1 MKKIRLIALLAIL
14 LVSFAITA
22 CNGDVTPSDTQA
34 PTDETT
40 VNQSPEEDSST
51 EESVQE
57 SVSADEMTE
66 PDETRPSGV
75 VMADVYPTP
84 MEIAYVESY
93 TGKQTIKPD
102 EKAVLYADALASVGV
117 KTAEDG
123 LPLTVTLRDMS
134 SDFAYGA
141 DEAYILTITDDEIT
155 IEAQT
160 NRGVHYAFMTLL
172 QIVEDSGAFPLVT
185 VKDAPRN
192 ELRGVIEGFYGTAW
206 THEYRKELFAFMGQN
221 KMNAYIYAPKDDAK
235 HRAQWRSLYTGA
247 ELKRM
252 TDLIETA
259 NENHVKFIYAIS
271 PGGDIN
277 LGSGYEADFK
287 KLMAK
292 CEQIYELG
300 CRDFAIFLD
309 DIPTLDAQGH
319 AKLLNDFQAKF
330 VDTHEGV
337 SDLIAIT
344 TEYGDPF
351 LTSYTTEIAPLI
363 HKDVVLMWT
372 GPGVIPESITNDS
385 LKHIIKTYG
394 RKVLIWWNYPVNDTL
409 ANHLFMG
416 ACVNLEDTLYQS
428 IAGLTANP
436 MNQGYASMVPLFTTG
451 DYLWNPEAYNSEK
464 SLIAACEALMPD
476 ASNALLHFISMT
488 CASGI
493 NKNTDSVAV
502 KALLDAFKQSNT
514 PETRAA
520 LKAYFEE
527 MTRNADTILTSSNT
541 AMVDEIR
548 EWVEKYRVYGQMGTL
563 YMTME
568 DAYAEGADID
578 VLLKL
583 LGEYKTIEESI
594 RSNPRLVSASVL
606 TTYFT
611 SLSSR
616 FSVLLGQIEG
626 ISFAP
631 ATPYTNCNTYENYK
645 PEYLLDGDDSTYF
658 WTHGDLNT
666 AAGNKTGY
674 FGVDLGSVIH
684 VTNVFV
690 ATGVG
695 GSDELKKGILEYSE
709 DGKTWTVLYSGTC
722 GSELFLQGL
731 DVKARYVRIRAGD
744 TTDNSWVKAR
754 AFEVNTNRV
763 TSNQSAAGS
772 PAWTTSLPTYQTYVP
787 DNMMDRDEN
796 TYFWSGRE
804 GREGDYIQLDLGT
817 VTHVTRITFK
827 AGVPAHAADYINN
840 GELTYSVDGATWH
853 TICAV
858 NSRDTVKDV
867 DISARYVRVTIKANQ
882 TSWITVSEFSAVGED
897 NVSPLLALDTND
909 IPRTDLLT
917 LTDGHYVSY
926 FAPDDK
932 KAKGKTLC
940 VTVDDT
946 GIVTLTALVLPEDG
960 LTVTVKNAAGE
971 VIQTIQ
977 LHYVTRI
984 EAPAGSVIHIP
995 LGNSLMLAEVT
1006 WDQ

>member
-1 MKKIRLIALLAIL
+1 MKKINLIALLAIL
-14 LVSFAITA
+14 LVSLVITA

-34 PTDETT
+34 PASETT
-40 VNQSPEEDSST
+40 VNQSPEGDSST

-57 SVSADEMTE
+57 SVSDDTTSE

-75 VMADVYPTP
+75 LMADVYPTP
-84 MEIAYVESY
+84 MEITYVESY

-102 EKAVLYADALASVGV
+102 DKAAAYADDLALLGV

-123 LPLTVTLRDMS
+123 LPLTVTLRDLS
-134 SDFAYGA
+134 GDFSYGA
-141 DEAYILTITDDEIT
+141 DEAYVLTITDDGIT
-155 IEAQT
+155 VEAQT
-160 NRGVHYAFMTLL
+160 DRGVHYAFMTLL

-192 ELRGVIEGFYGTAW
+192 QLRGVIEGFYGTAW
-206 THEYRKELFAFMGQN
+206 THEYRKDLFAFMGEN
-221 KMNAYIYAPKDDAK
+221 KMNAYIYAPKDDPK

-247 ELKRM
+247 ELERM

-259 NENHVKFIYAIS
+259 NEHYVKFIYAIS

-292 CEQIYELG
+292 CEQMYELG

-319 AKLLNDFQAKF
+319 GKLLSDFQTRF
-330 VDTHEGV
+330 VETHDGV

-351 LTSYTTEIAPLI
+351 LTSYTDEIAPLI

-372 GPGVIPESITNDS
+372 GPGVIPESITNNS

-428 IAGLTANP
+428 ITGLTANP

-464 SLIAACEALMPD
+464 SLATACEALMPD
-476 ASNALLHFISMT
+476 ASDALLHFISMT

-493 NKNTDSVAV
+493 NKNTDSVVV

-514 PETRAA
+514 PETRVA

-527 MTRNADTILTSSNT
+527 MTRNADTILASSNT
-541 AMVDEIR
+541 AMVGEIR

-563 YMTME
+563 YMAME
-568 DAYAEGADID
+568 DAYADGADTETI
-578 VLLKL
+578 LML
-583 LGEYKTIEESI
+583 LGQYKTIEGSI

-611 SLSSR
+611 GLSSR

-631 ATPYTNCNTYENYK
+631 ATPYTNCNVYENYK

-674 FGVDLGSVIH
+674 FGVDLGTVID
-684 VTNVFV
+684 VTNVYV

-695 GSDELKKGILEYSE
+695 GSDELKKGVPEYSE
-709 DGKTWTVLYSGTC
+709 DGKSWTVLYSGTC
-722 GSELFLQGL
+722 GSELYLQGL

-763 TSNQSAAGS
+763 ASNQSAAGS
-772 PAWTTSLPTYQTYVP
+772 PAWTTSLPTYQSYVP
-787 DNMMDRDEN
+787 EYMRDTDPN
-796 TYFWSGRE
+796 TYFWSSRG
-804 GREGDYIQLDLGT
+804 GQVGDYFEIDLGT
-817 VTHVTRITFK
+817 LTSVSRITFK
-827 AGVPAHAADYINN
+827 SGVPDHATDYVNR
-840 GELTYSVDGATWH
+840 GELCYSADGQSWTV
-853 TICAV
+853 ICEITA
-858 NSRDTVKDV
+858 RDTAVDV
-867 DISARYVRVTIKANQ
+867 DIRARYIRVRITAEQ
-882 TSWITVSEFSAVGED
+882 TSWITVSEFHAVSED
-897 NVSPLLALDTND
+897 HVSPQLALDTDD

-917 LTDGHYVSY
+917 LTDGHYVSC
-926 FAPDDK
+926 FAPDEQ
-932 KAKGKTLC
+932 KADGKTLR
-940 VTVDDT
+940 VTVGESGT
-946 GIVTLTALVLPEDG
+946 VKLVLLMLPEEG
-960 LTVTVKNAAGE
+960 LTVSVTNGDGREIKTAE
-971 VIQTIQ
+971 
-977 LHYVTRI
+977 LRYVTEI
-984 EAPAGSVIHIP
+984 QAPAGSVIHIP
-995 LGNSLMLAEVT
+995 LGNGLMVAEIE
-1006 WDQ
+1006 W